1 MCAIVAKKICLSK
14 DDARDLMIAAILHDY
29 GRKGNCNNTKHGH
42 DGVEILKSQGF
53 TFNVNICDLIINHCR
68 ADSKTLNRNILHD
81 ILKDC
86 DALDR
91 VRTGDLD
98 MNYLRTD
105 LAKNMV
111 DIAKELYAIT
121 KR

>member
-1 MCAIVAKKICLSK
+1 MCAIVAKKIGLSK
-14 DDARDLMIAAILHDY
+14 EDARDLMIAAILHDY
-29 GRKGNCNNTKHGH
+29 GRIGNCNNTKHGY
-42 DGVEILKSQGF
+42 DGVEMLKSQGI
-53 TFNVNICDLIINHCR
+53 TFNVTIGDLIINHCR
-68 ADSKTLNRNILHD
+68 ADSKILNKTVLHD

-105 LAKNMV
+105 LGKNMV
-111 DIAKELYAIT
+111 DIAKELYDIT